1 MKNIWTS
8 RRTEAGATAVEYAL
22 ILAGVA
28 LVIGA
33 AVATFGGAVASLYD
47 LRF

>member
-1 MKNIWTS
+1 MKNFWT
-8 RRTEAGATAVEYAL
+8 RQRAEAGASAVEYAL

-47 LRF
+47 VRF